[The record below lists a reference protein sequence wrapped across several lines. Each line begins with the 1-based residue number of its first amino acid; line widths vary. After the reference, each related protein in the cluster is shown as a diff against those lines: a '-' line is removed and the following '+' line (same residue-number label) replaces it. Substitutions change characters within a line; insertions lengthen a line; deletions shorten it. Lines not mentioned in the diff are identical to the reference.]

1 MHGRFKLDPSKQ
13 TSFLQLVT
21 IHSSEGDH
29 CPPPS
34 PASLNEAPIC
44 QPIFDYKLQLNERT
58 ASPSHRLPLKHGHRT
73 LMTPIGDCG
82 KPDTDLTIPVN
93 DVNICF
99 QKSDTDLTIP
109 VNDVNICFQK
119 PDTDLTIPVN
129 DVNICF
135 QKPDTDLTMPVNDVN
150 ICFQK
155 LDTDLTIPVN
165 DAAKDKVGSAVEGA
179 KEKVGEMAEA
189 AQEKIGEAAAGV
201 KEKVSSAMGQV
212 QSDSRLEQCFPNC
225 GTRALKGVLSFSR
238 YVALSKLSPPICP
251 ISSFLFCFILKL
263 HLVSLFEVEDKIGEY
278 LPGEKDKKEAE
289 EEEVKEETEVEE
301 DTAEEDDKPT
311 EESPET
317 QTEEE
322 EENVEASEEE
332 EAKEE
337 PEPVEDKPGEE
348 DKKDEDEGKTSP
360 SAS

>member
-1 MHGRFKLDPSKQ
+1 MTQIWREEGVHFLSSRMQQSLAAREGSIKPCGLKFWLRRISQ
-13 TSFLQLVT
+13 TG
-21 IHSSEGDH
+21 E
-29 CPPPS
+29 
-34 PASLNEAPIC
+34 
-44 QPIFDYKLQLNERT
+44 
-58 ASPSHRLPLKHGHRT
+58 
-73 LMTPIGDCG
+73 
-82 KPDTDLTIPVN
+82 
-93 DVNICF
+93 
-99 QKSDTDLTIP
+99 
-109 VNDVNICFQK
+109 
-119 PDTDLTIPVN
+119 
-129 DVNICF
+129 
-135 QKPDTDLTMPVNDVN
+135 
-150 ICFQK
+150 
-155 LDTDLTIPVN
+155 
-165 DAAKDKVGSAVEGA
+165 AAKDKVGSAVEGA

-311 EESPET
+311 EESPEM
-317 QTEEE
+317 QTEEEENKE

-348 DKKDEDEGKTSP
+348 DKKDEDEGKTILLKVRIIQQLNQHYNANLPIIGSP
-360 SAS
+360 IHRENDALRPSVARQFPKNSN